1 MAKTSRSQKVSEYL
15 TVGEAAEVLGVS
27 PWTLRHWDRTG
38 KMRSYRH
45 PVNRYRLY
53 RREDLVAL
61 LARIESPGVILNPE
75 DDHPDPACDGTA
87 SPAEG
92 ARTR

>member
-38 KMRSYRH
+38 KMKSYRH

-61 LARIESPGVILNPE
+61 LDRIESSGVILNPE
-75 DDHPDPACDGTA
+75 DGEPDAAGSGRA
-87 SPAEG
+87 SPVEG
-92 ARTR
+92 AQAR